1 MDKGDRGEGR
11 PDQFV
16 WTNGPGGLSFL
27 RVETEQCAARLTS
40 HGAQLCEWM
49 PVGQSPV
56 LYMSPYAVFAPGTP
70 IRGGVPISFPWF
82 ASHPTD
88 PSKPAHGF
96 ARTRTWQ
103 VIEVTREATGDV
115 RIVLRLEADD
125 ATRALWAST
134 FTLSLTVS
142 LGATLAMTA
151 EVENVGHEAIAY
163 ELALHTYLAVGD
175 VEAVSIRGLE
185 GARFVDKVDGGKDK
199 VAGDEPLR
207 IAGETDRVF
216 LDTTATAVID
226 DPVLGRRLRVQKRGS
241 DATVVWNPGR
251 DRARTMRDIGE
262 DGWRGFVCV
271 ETANVGPHAVR
282 LAPGARDAMTAQIEV
297 MPLG

>member
-1 MDKGDRGEGR
+1 MDGV
-11 PDQFV
+11 V
-16 WTNGPGGLSFL
+16 WTDGPGGLPFL
-27 RVETEQCAARLTS
+27 RVETDRCRARLTS
-40 HGAQLCEWM
+40 YGAQLCEWM
-49 PVGQSPV
+49 PAGESPV
-56 LYMSPYAVFAPGTP
+56 LYVSPHAMFAAGTA

-82 ASHPTD
+82 ASHPTA

-96 ARTRTWQ
+96 ARTRTWE
-103 VIEVTREATGDV
+103 VIAVTRETTGDV
-115 RIVLRLEADD
+115 RVVQRLEADD
-125 ATRALWAST
+125 HTRALWGST
-134 FTLSLTVS
+134 FTVSLTVS
-142 LGATLAMTA
+142 LGATLAMTV

-199 VAGDEPLR
+199 VAGHEPLR
-207 IAGETDRVF
+207 IVGETDRVF
-216 LDTTATAVID
+216 LDTTATCVVD
-226 DPVLGRRLRVQKRGS
+226 DPVLARRLRVEKRGS
-241 DATVVWNPGR
+241 HATVVWNPGC

-271 ETANVGPHAVR
+271 ETANVGPHAMR
-282 LAPGARDAMTAQIEV
+282 LAPGTSSAMTAQIEV